1 MTITGCL
8 EITCGAKRYARPA
21 PLRHRE
27 VLGRRL
33 TILYKICAFYFRR
46 SKKARK

>member
-33 TILYKICAFYFRR
+33 TIPNKICAFLFPALKE
-46 SKKARK
+46 SA